1 MANYVPYEF
10 KKDLL
15 KGNFDFPSDTIYL
28 ALYTSVTGYPVATA
42 TVYSSASPAGQVAA
56 TGGYTTDGR
65 TCGTASVANA
75 GSQPQSIYLN
85 FAGDGSGAN
94 TITWTTSTITAAYG
108 VMYQYQAPVGATA
121 NQRLV
126 AVLDFGGSKS
136 SSSGDFKVVF
146 PTVST
151 GADAILSI
159 T

>member
-65 TCGTASVANA
+65 TCGAATVANA

-94 TITWTTSTITAAYG
+94 TITWSTATITAAYG
-108 VMYQYQAPVGATA
+108 VMYQRQGSGGTAA

>member
-28 ALYTSVTGYPVATA
+28 ALYTSVTNYPVASA
-42 TVYSSASPAGQVAA
+42 TAGQVVA
-56 TGGYTTDGR
+56 TGNYVTDGR
-65 TCGTASVANA
+65 TCGAATVANA

-94 TITWTTSTITAAYG
+94 TITWSTATITAAYG
-108 VMYQYQAPVGATA
+108 VMYQYQSPGGTTA

>member
-15 KGNFDFPSDTIYL
+15 KGNFNFPSDTIYL
-28 ALYTSVTGYPVATA
+28 ALYTSVAAYPVASA
-42 TVYSSASPAGQVAA
+42 TVYSSATSGQVAA
-56 TGGYTTDGR
+56 AGGYTTDGR

-94 TITWTTSTITAAYG
+94 TITWSTATITAAYG
-108 VMYQYQAPVGATA
+108 VMYQRQGSGGTAA

>member
-15 KGNFDFPSDTIYL
+15 KGNFNFPSDTIYL
-28 ALYTSVTGYPVATA
+28 ALYTSVAAYPVASA
-42 TVYSSASPAGQVAA
+42 TVYSSATAGQVVS
-56 TGGYTTDGR
+56 GGNYVTDGR

-108 VMYQYQAPVGATA
+108 VMYQRQGSGGTAA

>member
-28 ALYTSVTGYPVATA
+28 ALYTSVSAYPVASA
-42 TVYSSASPAGQVAA
+42 TVYSSATAGQVAA
-56 TGGYTTDGR
+56 TGNYATDGR
-65 TCGTASVANA
+65 TCGAASVANA

-94 TITWTTSTITAAYG
+94 TITWSTSTITAAYG
-108 VMYQYQAPVGATA
+108 VMYQRQGSGGTTA

-136 SSSGDFKVVF
+136 SSNGDFKVVF

>member
-15 KGNFDFPSDTIYL
+15 KGNFNFPSDTIYL
-28 ALYTSVTGYPVATA
+28 ALYTSVAAYPVASA
-42 TVYSSASPAGQVAA
+42 TVYS
-56 TGGYTTDGR
+56 
-65 TCGTASVANA
+65 NA

-108 VMYQYQAPVGATA
+108 VMYQYQSPGGTTA